1 MFRIVSACL
10 LGAAILSPAAAA
22 GVSRPITLAV
32 TGGTLG
38 VGPEVTYRVL
48 PRVAL
53 RASATF
59 LGVNGHGHVS
69 DYKYQGHAHLS
80 NFGGTIDLHP
90 FANGFRL
97 SAGARSTAKDEI
109 HFIGM
114 ARNPQTYGGVTYTPE
129 EAGTLSGDVKTRKVS
144 PLATIGYAGS
154 TRSGITFGLD
164 AGVMFHGHP
173 RVVNFDA
180 TPQLGTNPYAQPEL
194 ARQEQRIRD
203 KVDDYPYYPVVQLSI
218 GYRF

>member
-10 LGAAILSPAAAA
+10 LSAAIVSPAAAA
-22 GVSRPITLAV
+22 AVSRPITLAV

-38 VGPEVTYRVL
+38 VGPEITYRIRPL
-48 PRVAL
+48 IAL

-59 LGVNGHGHVS
+59 LGVSGHGRVS
-69 DYKYQGHAHLS
+69 DYKYEGHAHLS
-80 NFGGTIDLHP
+80 NFGGSIDLHP
-90 FANGFRL
+90 FSNGFRL

-109 HFIGM
+109 RFLGM
-114 ARNPQTYGGVTYTPE
+114 ATKTQTYGGIVYTPQD
-129 EAGTLSGDVKTRKVS
+129 AGTLSGEVKTRSVS
-144 PLATIGYAGS
+144 PIATLGYAGA

-173 RVVNFDA
+173 RIVNFDA

-194 ARQEQRIRD
+194 AHQEQRIRD
-203 KVDDYPYYPVVQLSI
+203 KVDNYPYYPVVQLSI